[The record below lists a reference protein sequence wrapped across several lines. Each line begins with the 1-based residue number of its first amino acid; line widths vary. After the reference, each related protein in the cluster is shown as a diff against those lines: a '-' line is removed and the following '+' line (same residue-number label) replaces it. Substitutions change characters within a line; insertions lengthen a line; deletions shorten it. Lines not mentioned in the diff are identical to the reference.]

1 MSKLNEQTYVNDAEE
16 VIRSLVTE
24 NRWGEKELKLSTSK
38 IRNLLSLISAI
49 YNDVRQDFS
58 ETLSEEIQSRIRYLK
73 VRFVYESGRE
83 QDVKEF
89 VKRAKILEYLDEI
102 GDSRKGFLAFA
113 KYMEALVAYHKYH
126 GGRD

>member
-16 VIRSLVTE
+16 VIRSLIK
-24 NRWGEKELKLSTSK
+24 EKPQGGKEIRLSTSK

-58 ETLSEEIQSRIRYLK
+58 ETLSKEIQSRIRYLK
-73 VRFVYESGRE
+73 VRFVYESGR
-83 QDVKEF
+83 DPNVKEF

-126 GGRD
+126 GGD

>member
-16 VIRSLVTE
+16 VIRSLITE
-24 NRWGEKELKLSTSK
+24 NRWGGTELKLSTSK

-89 VKRAKILEYLDEI
+89 VKKAKILEYLDEI
-102 GDSRKGFLAFA
+102 EDSRKRFLAFA

>member
-38 IRNLLSLISAI
+38 IRNLLALISAI